1 MATSLYDLS
10 APVFTR
16 GLRNLSAIL
25 DKGEAF
31 AAGQGIDPADL
42 LATRLI
48 EDMAPLTAQ
57 VQRACDAAKGT
68 MVRVGG
74 VTNVVFED
82 VETNFAELRDRIAKV
97 VAFVEAVPR
106 GAIDGREEAEVIL
119 QIPNGASYSFTGRG
133 FVLDFALPNFFFH
146 VTTAYAL
153 LRHRGVP
160 LGKLDYLGGL

>member
-1 MATSLYDLS
+1 MAISLYDLS

-31 AAGQGIDPADL
+31 ASEQGVDPADL

-48 EDMAPLTAQ
+48 DDMAPLTAQ

-74 VTNVVFED
+74 ATNKVFED
-82 VETNFAELRDRIAKV
+82 VETTFAELRERIASV
-97 VAFVEAVPR
+97 IALVEAVPR
-106 GAIDGREEAEVIL
+106 DAIDGKEDEEVIL
-119 QIPNGASYSFTGRG
+119 QIPNGPSYSFTGRG
-133 FVLDFALPNFFFH
+133 YVLDFALPNFFFH

-153 LRHRGVP
+153 LRRRGVP
-160 LGKLDYLGGL
+160 IGKLDYLGGL